1 MIAMITMN
9 LTKEDKEIVR
19 RAKREKFWKLLTDYI
34 QVKKEETKA
43 GIVSWVNEEMS
54 KSKRTDRD
62 ILLFKLE
69 RLDEIMN
76 YPDEIINLID
86 NQEFIDQ

>member
-1 MIAMITMN
+1 MN

-19 RAKREKFWKLLTDYI
+19 RAKREQFWKLLTDHI
-34 QVKKEETKA
+34 ENKKEEVKL

-69 RLDEIMN
+69 RLDEILN
-76 YPDEIINLID
+76 YPDEIINMID
-86 NQEFIDQ
+86 NQDFDDTIDQ

>member
-1 MIAMITMN
+1 MITMN
-9 LTKEDKEIVR
+9 LTKEDKEIVK
-19 RAKREKFWKLLTDYI
+19 RAKREQFWKLLTDYI

-43 GIVSWVNEEMS
+43 GIVTGLDPSMS
-54 KSKRTDRD
+54 KPIRNNRD
-62 ILLFKLE
+62 ILIFKMAL
-69 RLDEIMN
+69 LDEILN